1 MSLQTVDAW
10 VRPLRDAS
18 RLVAL
23 IRECTGASN
32 DEVRRRLQREYTS
45 IGTNVREAMRAAK
58 ISPYVW
64 SEGLERFYEQTDA
77 FLYETVVWN
86 LTHAKCDMRRFIGD
100 FLSRDDEAKR
110 ILTFGDGLGFDT
122 YYLSSAGH
130 EVTYFEVSNPCSE
143 FAKAIFADGDLAIE
157 TPSDAMDF
165 KGRQFDV
172 ITCLDVLEHV
182 PDPCSLV
189 RWLHDLL
196 RPNGYL
202 VVNAPFYLVN
212 SSVQTHL
219 RSNRRFSGDFRR
231 LYKSAGLTPVA
242 GCLFWNPIVLQ
253 KCDSAPVPMIV
264 RLGSLLLRTGR
275 LWAFP
280 YTLAVKAI
288 LRKKHPLNF
297 RQNAVATS
305 VD

>member
-1 MSLQTVDAW
+1 MSSQPIDAW
-10 VRPLRDAS
+10 VRPLRDS
-18 RLVAL
+18 NRLVEL
-23 IRECTGASN
+23 IRERTGESN
-32 DEVRRRLQREYTS
+32 DEVRRRLQREYAS
-45 IGTNVREAMRAAK
+45 IGTNVREAMRAAQ
-58 ISPYVW
+58 ILPYVW
-64 SEGLERFYEQTDA
+64 SDGLERFYEQTDA

-86 LTHAKCDMRRFIGD
+86 LTHAKCDMRSFIGD
-100 FLSRDDEAKR
+100 FLSRDGEVKR

-130 EVTYFEVSNPCSE
+130 EVTYFEVSNSCAE
-143 FAKAIFADGDLAIE
+143 FAKAILADGALAVE
-157 TPSDAMDF
+157 VLSDAKDLV
-165 KGRQFDV
+165 GQQFDV

-182 PDPCSLV
+182 PAPRSLV
-189 RWLHDLL
+189 RWLHGML

-219 RSNRRFSGDFRR
+219 RSNRKFSGDFRR

-275 LWAFP
+275 LWALP
-280 YTLAVKAI
+280 YSLAVKAI
-288 LRKKHPLNF
+288 LQKRHPLDF
-297 RQNAVATS
+297 RQDAVAAS
-305 VD
+305 N